1 MTDIYG
7 SQPPQIDPSQ
17 PIPQP
22 PVQPYPAVYPPPK
35 KGPSALKI
43 VLIIVAIFV
52 GLGLIGAGFVC
63 YGIYKFTKSANIT
76 ASSQPLTESDLGVAL
91 YPGAEQGKASVRMTI
106 AGKNMITAT
115 FLTSDSKDQVIAF
128 YQNNLG
134 PDAQISTNINGETF
148 VLNKRNGELLTVGVS
163 QSPSLQGGRTQIV
176 VMHATKAAAQS
187 N

>member
-17 PIPQP
+17 LPPQ
-22 PVQPYPAVYPPPK
+22 PVQPYPAAYPPPK
-35 KGPSALKI
+35 QGPSALKI

-52 GLGLIGAGFVC
+52 GLGIIAVGVVG
-63 YGIYKFTKSANIT
+63 YGVYKFAKSAHVT
-76 ASSQPLTESDLGVAL
+76 ASSQPVTESDLGVPL

-106 AGKNMITAT
+106 AGKDMITAT
-115 FLTSDSKDQVIAF
+115 FLTSDSKDRVIAF

-134 PDAQISTNINGETF
+134 PDARTSTSINGETLM
-148 VLNKRNGELLTVGVS
+148 LNKANGELLTVSVS
-163 QSPSLQGGRTQIV
+163 QAPSLQSGKTQIAIV
-176 VMHATKAAAQS
+176 HATKAATES